1 MGGGGGGVVTKR
13 ITGTFSKTV
22 KKKTRV
28 RARFFCFRQ
37 GNNQQP
43 EDVMVSKN

>member
-1 MGGGGGGVVTKR
+1 MWGVCVGGGGGVVTLTKR

-28 RARFFCFRQ
+28 TAAYFPF
-37 GNNQQP
+37 
-43 EDVMVSKN
+43 